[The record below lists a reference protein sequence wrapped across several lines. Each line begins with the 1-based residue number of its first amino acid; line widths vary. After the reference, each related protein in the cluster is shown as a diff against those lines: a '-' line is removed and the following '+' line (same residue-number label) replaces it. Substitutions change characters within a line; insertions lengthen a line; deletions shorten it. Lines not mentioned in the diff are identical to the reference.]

1 MKKKIDKN
9 MHYRNITLSTRVS
22 AAQKSEFVKIAESH
36 GISPSEWMLTIIET
50 NKNSYGKANDPTP
63 NEIKQKRE
71 IELLK
76 KQLQKTIV
84 QRDTSEEYAA
94 NMLDRSNKAVRERD
108 ESNYAAKE
116 AIVDKEK
123 FKRRLNA
130 IESLMGREKSKET
143 ESGSLIAPV
152 SIGLGSILAI
162 IFFGSKFR

>member
-36 GISPSEWMLTIIET
+36 GVSPSEWMLTIIET
-50 NKNSYGKANDPTP
+50 NKHSYGKANDPTP
-63 NEIKQKRE
+63 NEIKQQRE

-76 KQLQKTIV
+76 KQFQKTIV

-108 ESNYAAKE
+108 ESTYALKV
-116 AIVDKEK
+116 AITENDKL
-123 FKRRLNA
+123 KRRINA
-130 IESLMGREKSKET
+130 IESLMAKERPANKVDIRPEET
-143 ESGSLIAPV
+143 IAFGLLTIL
-152 SIGLGSILAI
+152 SIVV
-162 IFFGSKFR
+162 FQVKF

>member
-1 MKKKIDKN
+1 

-22 AAQKSEFVKIAESH
+22 AAQKAEFVKIAESH
-36 GISPSEWMLTIIET
+36 GVSPSEWMLTIIET

-71 IELLK
+71 NELLK

-108 ESNYAAKE
+108 ESNYALKVALTE
-116 AIVDKEK
+116 KEK

-130 IESLMGREKSKET
+130 IESLMGEEKTVNKVDIHPEET
-143 ESGSLIAPV
+143 IAFGLLTIL
-152 SIGLGSILAI
+152 SIVV
-162 IFFGSKFR
+162 FQVKF